1 MHDPNEAKKPSEPRH
16 LIGWKEWGD
25 EDVKRLLDFSWSVK
39 RNRDHYRSHLSQRSL
54 VMLFQKTST
63 RTRVSFEAAM
73 TEMGGHAIFMD
84 WNTTNF
90 GLTRLKYEAMY
101 LSRNASIV
109 MARMNRHED
118 LLELRD
124 GVSVPLINGCCNR
137 YHPCQAMSD
146 MLTILEDRGAVEGAK
161 LTYIGVHNNVANSLM
176 AVCAALNVSLTL
188 VTPIADE
195 AIVDHELK
203 AKLAGKNLLTETL
216 DAKAAVLDAN
226 YVYTDTWVDMEF
238 FNHPDFR
245 EMKEQ
250 RIAQMLPYQVNAA
263 LMQGSRAKILHDMPI
278 HSGYEI
284 SEEMVESPQSLIFDQ
299 AENRLDAQKAII
311 LELLVE

>member
-1 MHDPNEAKKPSEPRH
+1 METKPKTTRH
-16 LIGWKEWGD
+16 LINWSVWEDD
-25 EDVKRLLDFSWSVK
+25 EIRRLLDFASYVK
-39 RNRDHYRSHLSQRSL
+39 RHRFDYQNALSQRSL

-109 MARMNRHED
+109 MARLNRHED
-118 LLELRD
+118 LLELKD
-124 GVSVPLINGCCNR
+124 GLTVPLINGCCNR
-137 YHPCQAMSD
+137 YHPCQALAD
-146 MLTILEDRGAVEGAK
+146 MLTILEDRGSVEGAR

-176 AVCAALNVSLTL
+176 GVCAALDVQLTL
-188 VTPIADE
+188 VTPIAEE
-195 AIVDHELK
+195 AIVDHALK
-203 AKLAGKNLLTETL
+203 ARLADKGLLTETL
-216 DAKAAVLDAN
+216 DAKAAVRDAE

-238 FNHPDFR
+238 FNDPDYR
-245 EMKEQ
+245 EIKEQ
-250 RIAQMLPYQVNAA
+250 RIAQLLPYQINRE
-263 LMQGSRAKILHDMPI
+263 LMQGSNAKILHDMPI
-278 HSGYEI
+278 HPGYEI
-284 SEEMVESPQSLIFDQ
+284 SEEMVEAPQSLIFDQ

-311 LELLVE
+311 LELLSER